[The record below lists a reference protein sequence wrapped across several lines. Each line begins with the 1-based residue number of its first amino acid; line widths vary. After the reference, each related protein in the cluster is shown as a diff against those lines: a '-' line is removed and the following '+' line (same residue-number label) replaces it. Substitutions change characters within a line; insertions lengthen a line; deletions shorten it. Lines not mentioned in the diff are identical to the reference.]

1 MGVYMPTVEMPTNC
15 TECKLRLVV
24 GCNPYKDNGL
34 SPSKERHKDC
44 PLVEIKT
51 PHGRLV
57 DIRDINELMNRYK
70 YDDFDHIDYHTPTV
84 IKAEES
90 E

>member
-34 SPSKERHKDC
+34 SPSKERHKGC
-44 PLVEIKT
+44 PLVEVKT
-51 PHGRLV
+51 PHGDLIDREEIEV
-57 DIRDINELMNRYK
+57 VHYTDADGE
-70 YDDFDHIDYHTPTV
+70 HIETNAPTV
-84 IKAEES
+84 IEGEY
-90 E
+90 